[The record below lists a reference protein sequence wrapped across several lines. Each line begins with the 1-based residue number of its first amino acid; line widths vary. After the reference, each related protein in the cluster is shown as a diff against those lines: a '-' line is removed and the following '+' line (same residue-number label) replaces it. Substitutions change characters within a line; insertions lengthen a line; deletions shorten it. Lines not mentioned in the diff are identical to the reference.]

1 MKTSKALLRC
11 GRWLLA
17 AGLSLIVPFALA
29 SEAAGVTDLL
39 DRPAMH
45 NNRASQ
51 AVTLSIAQAGPRL
64 VAVGEAGIVLLSDDN
79 GKTWRQAESVP
90 VSVALTGVQFV
101 SDTEGWAIGHAGVV
115 LHTTDGGNTW
125 SRQLDG
131 RRIGDIAVDEARALE
146 AAGMDIGRLMRDA
159 ELLVQDGPDKPLLG
173 LYFADALHGWV
184 VGAYGIALA
193 TADGGKSWQGIMHR
207 IPNAGA
213 RHLYA
218 ISPSADGLLI
228 AGEQG
233 RLFVSHDHGE
243 RFDRIDSDY
252 PGTWFGALPMTGDR
266 VLAFGL
272 RGNAWIYSAPEPV
285 PTEITTD
292 AAVAATAPAAP
303 KGHWTQVTLNQAAT
317 VTAGLR
323 TADGDTLL
331 VDESA
336 RVYRVHAGDQQVAPI
351 AQAPVP
357 GITDIERSADGAL
370 VLASMRGPYRLE
382 LDPPAAGATR

>member
-1 MKTSKALLRC
+1 MTTFEMLQRG
-11 GRWLLA
+11 GRRLLA
-17 AGLSLIVPFALA
+17 AGLILSAPLALG
-29 SEAAGVTDLL
+29 AGVTDLL

-79 GKTWRQAESVP
+79 GTQWRQADKVP

-101 SDTEGWAIGHAGVV
+101 SAAEGWAIGHGGVV
-115 LHTTDGGNTW
+115 LHTTDGGNSWT
-125 SRQLDG
+125 RQLDG
-131 RRIGDIAVDEARALE
+131 RRIGQLAVDEAKALE
-146 AAGMDIGRLMRDA
+146 AAGVNTDRLMRDA
-159 ELLVQDGPDKPLLG
+159 ELLVRDGPDKPLLG
-173 LYFADALHGWV
+173 LYFANATHGWV

-193 TADGGKSWQGIMHR
+193 TVDGGKSWQGIMNR
-207 IPNAGA
+207 IPNKGA

-218 ISPSADGLLI
+218 ITASADGLLI

-233 RLFVSHDHGE
+233 RLFASHDRGLHFE
-243 RFDRIDSDY
+243 QIDSDY
-252 PGTWFGALPMTGDR
+252 PGTWFGALAMDPTH
-266 VLAFGL
+266 VLAYGL
-272 RGNAWIYSAPEPV
+272 RGNAWVY
-285 PTEITTD
+285 TE
-292 AAVAATAPAAP
+292 AAAAAP
-303 KGHWTQVTLNQAAT
+303 VVSNGVTNEGRPAEPSALPKGQWAQITLDQAAT
-317 VTAGLR
+317 VTAGLK
-323 TADGDTLL
+323 TGPDACLL
-331 VDESA
+331 VDEGG
-336 RVYRVHAGDQQVAPI
+336 RMYRVRAGEKSVQPI